1 MCVDHKLNKSHHNFI
16 FGSFFTVRRQQM
28 LLYQLQWLPGETC
41 ASVSRETTR
50 GPRGQDRTGT
60 QSTQDRTTR
69 GPRERDRTGTQS
81 TQDQRC
87 LQATVSHALLRSRK
101 LTWNKS
107 LLVRTLASIKNVEIS
122 LMALYYPAVS
132 TSSLDIHAV

>member
-1 MCVDHKLNKSHHNFI
+1 MCVVHKLNKSHHNFI

-50 GPRGQDRTGT
+50 GQDRTGT
-60 QSTQDRTTR
+60 QSTQNRTTR

-81 TQDQRC
+81 TQDQRY

-132 TSSLDIHAV
+132 TSSLDVHAV